1 MAVKGRAWLF
11 LVATSLG
18 LGTPLTGQ
26 TPGTRTTLD
35 GVYTA
40 EQAALGKQAYQ
51 RVCSECHSLDYYS
64 GATIRPWA
72 GANVYSMYNLIRTQ
86 MPQNNPGSLRPREY
100 VAMIAYI
107 LELNGMPAGGEALSS
122 RRSEL
127 QNIVFKWT
135 DEG

>member
-1 MAVKGRAWLF
+1 VAVKRRAWLS
-11 LVATSLG
+11 LVATSFG

-26 TPGTRTTLD
+26 AQGLRTTLD

-40 EQAALGKQAYQ
+40 EQAALGRQRYQ
-51 RVCSECHSLDYYS
+51 RVCSECHALDYYS

-72 GANVYSMYNLIRTQ
+72 GADVYSMYNLIRTQ

-107 LELNGMPAGGEALSS
+107 LELNGMPAGAEALSS
-122 RRSEL
+122 RRSVL

>member
-1 MAVKGRAWLF
+1 MAVKGRAWLV

-26 TPGTRTTLD
+26 TQGARTTLD
-35 GVYTA
+35 GVYTS
-40 EQAALGKQAYQ
+40 EQAALGRQTYQ

-72 GANVYSMYNLIRTQ
+72 GADVYSMYNLIRTQ

-127 QNIVFKWT
+127 QSIVFKWT

>member
-1 MAVKGRAWLF
+1 MAVTAGVRLV
-11 LVATSLG
+11 LVATGLG
-18 LGTPLTGQ
+18 LATPLAGQ
-26 TPGTRTTLD
+26 GQDSRTTLD
-35 GVYTA
+35 GVYTE
-40 EQAALGKQAYQ
+40 EQAARGKQTYQ

-72 GANVYSMYNLIRTQ
+72 GADVYSMYNLIRTQ
-86 MPQNNPGSLRPREY
+86 MPQDNPGSLRPREY

-107 LELNGMPAGGEALSS
+107 LELNGMPAGPEALSS

-127 QNIVFKWT
+127 QKIVFKWT

>member
-1 MAVKGRAWLF
+1 MAVKVRAWLF
-11 LVATSLG
+11 LIATSLG
-18 LGTPLTGQ
+18 LGTPHTGRAQ
-26 TPGTRTTLD
+26 DTRTTLD

-40 EQAALGKQAYQ
+40 EQAALGKQTYQ
-51 RVCSECHSLDYYS
+51 RACSECHSLDYYS

-72 GANVYSMYNLIRTQ
+72 GADVYSMYNLIRRQ
-86 MPQNNPGSLRPREY
+86 MPENNPGSLRPREY
-100 VAMIAYI
+100 VALIAYI
-107 LELNGMPAGGEALSS
+107 LELNGMPAGAEALSS

>member
-1 MAVKGRAWLF
+1 MAVKAGACLL

-18 LGTPLTGQ
+18 IGTPLTGQ
-26 TPGTRTTLD
+26 TQDTRTTLD

-40 EQAALGKQAYQ
+40 EQAARGRQTYQ

-72 GANVYSMYNLIRTQ
+72 GADVYSMYDLIRTQ

-107 LELNGMPAGGEALSS
+107 LELNGMPAGAEALSS

-127 QNIVFKWT
+127 RNIVFKWT

>member
-1 MAVKGRAWLF
+1 MAVKAGVFIF
-11 LVATSLG
+11 LVATSIG
-18 LGTPLTGQ
+18 LGTPLAGQ
-26 TPGTRTTLD
+26 VQDSRTTLD
-35 GVYTA
+35 GVYTE
-40 EQAALGKQAYQ
+40 EQAARGKQTYQ

-72 GANVYSMYNLIRTQ
+72 GADVYSMYNLIRTQ

-107 LELNGMPAGGEALSS
+107 LELNGMPAGSEALSS

-127 QNIVFKWT
+127 QKIIFKWT